1 MPLVPSQS
9 RAAVSASLSAGAPP
23 ASGLRRAA
31 LLALGGCLALQVSR
45 PVWALE
51 PAKGKVLLSISGRID
66 RANAAGRA
74 DFDLAMLDALPQ
86 HSFVT
91 GTPWFKS
98 ARKFSGP
105 LLRELLAAV
114 GAQGQTLV
122 AVALNDYK
130 VEIPLD
136 DVRRYPVLLAT
147 RLDDEPMRVRDK
159 GPLFIIYPFDASAD
173 LRSERY
179 YSRSAW
185 QLRHLELR

>member
-1 MPLVPSQS
+1 MPLVPRSRRGAASASQ
-9 RAAVSASLSAGAPP
+9 RAAGPP
-23 ASGLRRAA
+23 ASGLRRAT
-31 LLALGGCLALQVSR
+31 LLALGGWLGLQCG
-45 PVWALE
+45 PPAWALE
-51 PAKGKVLLSISGRID
+51 PAKGKVLLSISGRLD
-66 RANAAGRA
+66 NTNVDGRA

-91 GTPWFKS
+91 GTPWFRS

-105 LLRELLAAV
+105 LLRELLAMV

-130 VEIPLD
+130 VAIPLD

-147 RLDDEPMRVRDK
+147 RLDDELMRVRDK
-159 GPLFIIYPFDASAD
+159 GPLFIIYPFDAHAD
-173 LRSERY
+173 LRSERF
-179 YSRSAW
+179 YSRAAW

>member
-1 MPLVPSQS
+1 MPLLTNP
-9 RAAVSASLSAGAPP
+9 APDGVSARQWTGGPL
-23 ASGLRRAA
+23 ASGPRRAA
-31 LLALGGCLALQVSR
+31 LLALAAWLGPQGGR
-45 PVWALE
+45 PAWALE

-66 RANAAGRA
+66 RANATGRA

-91 GTPWFKS
+91 RTPWFNS

-114 GAQGQTLV
+114 GAQGQTLM

-130 VEIPLD
+130 IEIPLD
-136 DVRRYPVLLAT
+136 DLRRYPVLLAT
-147 RLDDEPMRVRDK
+147 RLDDQPMRVRDK

>member
-1 MPLVPSQS
+1 MPLVPSPARGAIRVSQ
-9 RAAVSASLSAGAPP
+9 RAAGPP
-23 ASGLRRAA
+23 ASGSRRAA
-31 LLALGGCLALQVSR
+31 LLALSGWLSLQGGQAA
-45 PVWALE
+45 WALE
-51 PAKGKVLLSISGRID
+51 PAKGKVLLSISGRL
-66 RANAAGRA
+66 NLNNGAGRA

-91 GTPWFKS
+91 STPWFKS

-105 LLRELLAAV
+105 LVRDLLAAV
-114 GAQGQTLV
+114 GAQSQTLV

-130 VEIPLD
+130 IEIPLD

-147 RLDDEPMRVRDK
+147 RLDDQPMRVRDK